1 MHEAVYHFS
10 TEAGWRLRTLLRT
23 SRYHTSAV
31 LVRLFKCNVLSFIE
45 GATPAIYHS
54 APSTLQPLDAVF
66 YNFLEQIGMSLETA
80 LIEHSLA
87 PLGMR
92 RDIAMLGLL
101 HKVALGSA
109 PQPILDLFRS
119 TPLNSFSVGL
129 TSSRLRHNM
138 QIHDPVE
145 FNHPGIIKRSVF
157 GLIRV
162 YNDLPQYVVSAKT
175 AKVLQRR
182 LQKRAKVAA
191 VSHDTNW
198 PLMFHAS

>member
-1 MHEAVYHFS
+1 M
-10 TEAGWRLRTLLRT
+10 
-23 SRYHTSAV
+23 
-31 LVRLFKCNVLSFIE
+31 E
-45 GATPAIYHS
+45 GATPAIYHA

-66 YNFLEQIGMSLETA
+66 DSFLEQIGMSPEVA
-80 LIEHSLA
+80 LIGHSLA

-101 HKVALGSA
+101 HKIALGSV
-109 PQPILDLFRS
+109 PQPILDLFKS
-119 TPLNSFSVGL
+119 TPQNLFSVGF
-129 TSSRLRHNM
+129 TSSRVRHNM
-138 QIHDPVE
+138 QIHNPVE

-162 YNDLPQYVVSAKT
+162 YNDLPQYVASANS
-175 AKVLQRR
+175 AKVLQKR

-191 VSHDTNW
+191 ASHDMNW